1 MKPIIYGHL
10 VSPPVRSVMLLVRQL
25 KLDVDFKL
33 VNLFKREHLAP
44 EFVKV
49 NRIFRTDRSYRT

>member
-10 VSPPVRSVMLLVRQL
+10 VSPPVRGVMLLVKQL
-25 KLDVDFKL
+25 KLDVDFQKVDL
-33 VNLFKREHLAP
+33 LKRQHLAP

-49 NRIFRTDRSYRT
+49 KSESSF